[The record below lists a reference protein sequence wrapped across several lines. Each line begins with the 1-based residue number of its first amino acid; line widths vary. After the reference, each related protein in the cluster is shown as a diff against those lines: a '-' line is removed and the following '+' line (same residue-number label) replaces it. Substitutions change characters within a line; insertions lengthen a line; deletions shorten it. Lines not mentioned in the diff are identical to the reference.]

1 MSRSS
6 PVLKSVRGL
15 DNPNFDHNEPSRSYN
30 EIIINENSTSSSN
43 TGGANNMASNSV
55 SSIDREHLTKYPAAK
70 SDNKP
75 KGTSDLETLMHIIK
89 ANIGTGVLAM
99 PLAFKNGGLVL
110 SGVSLW
116 IMAVICI
123 HCMHLLLNCYK
134 HVIAE
139 YRKQDDDLAAKLGD
153 NVGYEDVVLLVAK
166 CKCAP
171 QSTKPRIFRLIVSI
185 VNTILFKTYFFI
197 YPMIDN
203 MVINDSFS
211 YRIRSFLTL
220 LSSHFLHK
228 WVIFHPKYNY

>member
-30 EIIINENSTSSSN
+30 EIIINENSASSNN

-185 VNTILFKTYFFI
+185 VNKIFFKTY
-197 YPMIDN
+197 
-203 MVINDSFS
+203 
-211 YRIRSFLTL
+211 SFL
-220 LSSHFLHK
+220 
-228 WVIFHPKYNY
+228 